1 MANRWEK
8 RETVSEFIFLGS
20 KITEDGEFSYK
31 IKRCLLLARKA
42 MTNLESI
49 LKSRD
54 ITLPTNLHTVKAM
67 IFPVVMYWCK
77 SWTMKKAERWRI
89 DVFDLWCWR
98 RFLRVPWTARRLN
111 QSILKEINPEYSLDG
126 LMLEGEA
133 LILWSLDA
141 KIWFIKEDPDAGKD
155 RRQEKGTTEDKMVQ
169 MASPTWWTW
178 VWASSGM
185 VKHREAYCA
194 VFHGIIKSRTWLSKW
209 TTTLMENTEITV
221 DDCLAKDNTT
231 SK

>member
-1 MANRWEK
+1 M
-8 RETVSEFIFLGS
+8 ETVTDFIFLRS
-20 KITEDGEFSYK
+20 QIIADGDCNRE
-31 IKRCLLLARKA
+31 IKRRLLFARKA

-54 ITLPTNLHTVKAM
+54 IALLTKVHTVKAT

-77 SWTMKKAERWRI
+77 SWSMKKAECWRI

-98 RFLRVPWTARRLN
+98 RFLRVPLTARRLN
-111 QSILKEINPEYSLDG
+111 QSILKGINPKYSLEG
-126 LMLEGEA
+126 LMLESEA
-133 LILWSLDA
+133 VIFWPLDA

-155 RRQEKGTTEDKMVQ
+155 WRQERKGATEGKMVQ

-178 VWASSGM
+178 VWASSRM
-185 VKHREAYCA
+185 VKHREACCA
-194 VFHGIIKSRTWLSKW
+194 EFHRIMKSWTWLCKW

-221 DDCLAKDNTT
+221 DDCVAKDNTT